1 LPSGARTIQV
11 VLFERRE
18 SNMKLENIEDLALA
32 LTAVFS
38 TVLGGAAVVS
48 LAVLLGLLSQSY
60 VLSSSYVLPL
70 SALR

>member
-1 LPSGARTIQV
+1 
-11 VLFERRE
+11 
-18 SNMKLENIEDLALA
+18 MKLKNIEHLALA

-60 VLSSSYVLPL
+60 VLPL